1 VLEWAAARNCQV
13 DALARNLLEALQQW
27 PYVLEII
34 TKLCISVNV
43 RDALLR
49 YDPTLLSQAVA
60 QAVSGDWQHSAAS
73 IAMLSHPLP
82 QNITLPAA
90 SQNLFLGI
98 VDHAT
103 QQPSTAS
110 FRPIYLLLKGGLAPL
125 LGLLSHDTL
134 TQLERHFLDVLR
146 NTIGNEDQCLS
157 LYCLAI
163 MKAIVTAA
171 DEDPSFAT
179 TASYETQELLAS
191 TPSSPKWKPK
201 SMKQYFTGDKASKTL
216 HLIVLRVLWAAR
228 ATAEGNVEET
238 VEILGLANELIMF
251 LPEATRETWC
261 DDHPN
266 PLVVRKLKEKAVHSE
281 LETRVQLPAFAFIC
295 GLCRA
300 RDIPETMVDR
310 LAVILSTATNLTAK
324 LTAESEP
331 SIKWFASVLNGA
343 QLADIM
349 ISITSF
355 AVRGSAT
362 EIIKLASVVVAV
374 VECLSQISRTHESV
388 VDGALGALGSPAVAQ
403 DLTSLRQIFN
413 SVTAAESPK
422 EGVCGAAVL
431 SGRKAIGHAIS
442 GFFLSAALSAD
453 HSQTNVD
460 LELYPLLVETHA
472 LSVQTSPS
480 CTHIIAQPLNQR
492 RPSIEPSTEAF
503 KPGTNWQNA
512 LGDHLQNKV
521 RQEQT
526 ALSAFFSTACA
537 DLERRCSEVEA
548 PLREEKEKRAGL
560 QNQYD
565 NLYRAYTT
573 LEDSKGRA
581 ELRADSLEAEK
592 SEFAHDLEQS
602 REENDELLARVGE
615 LEASLRENQSK
626 AREELDR
633 LKQELA
639 NAEMDHAT
647 ASAQSEEQIEELEA
661 KLEVVRT
668 ESESKKAD
676 NEQLRVEMGHAR
688 ERNTVMEAELRK
700 WHKTDEEHKLVIA
713 AAEKARDELER
724 NCAGLRADLEG
735 LRQSS
740 ATEKAS
746 LEARSVQ
753 LEREAHEQAESM
765 RAQRE
770 QDLHVLE
777 QMRQIHQEK
786 LDDLWAKLSSAQEES
801 KQTQADLESQ
811 LDKREKKLA
820 EYYKKVIPSPFPP
833 LPSKLQGRTLTLHQQ
848 IDHLKQVCTDKDDQ
862 IAEANAMR
870 SNLMAAM
877 GLGKMNPQGSQS
889 AKKRRSTRNSNMNN
903 SEFFDETESSVPFI
917 DFLGAAKVQAAGAAA
932 TQRGNSDNAA
942 VATQDGSQM
951 PLAAS
956 PKRARSRKSMA
967 PPTVPRTSAGRTTR
981 SSTQGGGGGGRGSA
995 GKRQPLRVVDGN
1007 VSPSKSV
1014 VGFKGFDESEVNGG
1028 GFEDTTTF
1036 DGSEVF
1042 TSTPGIK
1049 LGGNGNGGGEGLPDD
1064 DTEMV

>member
-1 VLEWAAARNCQV
+1 M
-13 DALARNLLEALQQW
+13 ARNLLQALQQW
-27 PYVLEII
+27 PYVMEII
-34 TKLCISVNV
+34 TKLCVSVHV

-49 YDPTLLSQAVA
+49 HDPTLLSQTVA

-73 IAMLSHPLP
+73 IGMLSHPLP

-110 FRPIYLLLKGGLAPL
+110 IKPIYLLLKGGLAPL

-134 TQLERHFLDVLR
+134 TQLERHFLAVLR
-146 NTIGNEDQCLS
+146 NTIGQEDQCLS

-179 TASYETQELLAS
+179 AASYETQELLAS
-191 TPSSPKWKPK
+191 TPNSPKWKPK

-216 HLIVLRVLWAAR
+216 HLIVLRVLWASR
-228 ATAEGNVEET
+228 ATAEDT
-238 VEILGLANELIMF
+238 VEQTVECLGLANELIMF

-261 DDHPN
+261 DEN
-266 PLVVRKLKEKAVHSE
+266 PLVVRKLKEKAVQSE

-295 GLCRA
+295 SLCRA
-300 RDIPETMVDR
+300 RNIPETMVDR
-310 LAVILSTATNLTAK
+310 LAVILSTTTNLTAR
-324 LTAESEP
+324 LTTGSEP
-331 SIKWFASVLNGA
+331 SVKWFASVLNGA
-343 QLADIM
+343 QLAEIL

-362 EIIKLASVVVAV
+362 EIIKFASVVLAI
-374 VECLSQISRTHESV
+374 VECLSGISRTHESV
-388 VDGALGALGSPAVAQ
+388 VDGALGALGSAAVAQ
-403 DLTSLRQIFN
+403 DLTRLRQIFSTEN
-413 SVTAAESPK
+413 FADSSK

-472 LSVQTSPS
+472 LSVQTSLP
-480 CTHIIAQPLNQR
+480 CTHIAVQPLAQR
-492 RPSIEPSTEAF
+492 RPSIEPF
-503 KPGTNWQNA
+503 VLKPGTTWQTA
-512 LGDHLQNKV
+512 LGDHLQTKA

-573 LEDSKGRA
+573 LEDGKGRA
-581 ELRADSLEAEK
+581 ELRADSLEVEK
-592 SEFAHDLEQS
+592 TEFAHDLEQS

-615 LEASLRENQSK
+615 LEASLRENQAK

-633 LKQELA
+633 LKQEFA

-661 KLEVVRT
+661 KLDTVRADQ
-668 ESESKKAD
+668 ESKKAD
-676 NEQLRVEMGHAR
+676 NEQLRVEIGHAR
-688 ERNTVMEAELRK
+688 ERNTVMEAELQK

-713 AAEKARDELER
+713 AAEKARDELEK
-724 NCAGLRADLEG
+724 NCAGLRADLEA

-753 LEREAHEQAESM
+753 LEREAHDQVGSM
-765 RAQRE
+765 RAQLDR
-770 QDLHVLE
+770 DLQ
-777 QMRQIHQEK
+777 QMRQSHQEK
-786 LDDLWAKLSSAQEES
+786 VHDLSARLSSAQEDS
-801 KQTQADLESQ
+801 KQAQADLESQ
-811 LDKREKKLA
+811 LDKREKKLT
-820 EYYKKVIPSPFPP
+820 EYHKKVRSRPPSP
-833 LPSKLQGRTLTLHQQ
+833 H
-848 IDHLKQVCTDKDDQ
+848 
-862 IAEANAMR
+862 
-870 SNLMAAM
+870 
-877 GLGKMNPQGSQS
+877 
-889 AKKRRSTRNSNMNN
+889 
-903 SEFFDETESSVPFI
+903 
-917 DFLGAAKVQAAGAAA
+917 
-932 TQRGNSDNAA
+932 TQ
-942 VATQDGSQM
+942 
-951 PLAAS
+951 
-956 PKRARSRKSMA
+956 
-967 PPTVPRTSAGRTTR
+967 
-981 SSTQGGGGGGRGSA
+981 
-995 GKRQPLRVVDGN
+995 
-1007 VSPSKSV
+1007 
-1014 VGFKGFDESEVNGG
+1014 
-1028 GFEDTTTF
+1028 
-1036 DGSEVF
+1036 
-1042 TSTPGIK
+1042 TP
-1049 LGGNGNGGGEGLPDD
+1049 D
-1064 DTEMV
+1064 

>member
-1 VLEWAAARNCQV
+1 
-13 DALARNLLEALQQW
+13 LQQW

-34 TKLCISVNV
+34 TKLCISVSV

-49 YDPTLLSQAVA
+49 YDPTLLSQTVA

-110 FRPIYLLLKGGLAPL
+110 IKPIYLLLKGGLAPL

-134 TQLERHFLDVLR
+134 TQLERHFLAVLR
-146 NTIGNEDQCLS
+146 NTIGQEDQCLS

-171 DEDPSFAT
+171 DEDPSFAMAA
-179 TASYETQELLAS
+179 ASYETQELLAS
-191 TPSSPKWKPK
+191 TPNSPKWKPK

-216 HLIVLRVLWAAR
+216 HLIVLRVLWASR
-228 ATAEGNVEET
+228 ATTEDT
-238 VEILGLANELIMF
+238 VEQTVECLGLANELIMF

-261 DDHPN
+261 DEN
-266 PLVVRKLKEKAVHSE
+266 PLVVRKLKEKAVQSE
-281 LETRVQLPAFAFIC
+281 LEIRVQLPAFAFIC
-295 GLCRA
+295 SLCRA
-300 RDIPETMVDR
+300 RNIPEVMVDR
-310 LAVILSTATNLTAK
+310 LAVILSTTTNLTAR
-324 LTAESEP
+324 LTTGREP
-331 SIKWFASVLNGA
+331 SMRWFASVLNGA
-343 QLADIM
+343 QLAEIL

-362 EIIKLASVVVAV
+362 EIIKFAGDMLAV

-388 VDGALGALGSPAVAQ
+388 VDAALGALGSASVGQ
-403 DLTSLRQIFN
+403 DLTKLRQIF
-413 SVTAAESPK
+413 SSDAATESSK
-422 EGVCGAAVL
+422 DGVCGAAVL
-431 SGRKAIGHAIS
+431 SGRKAIGHAVS
-442 GFFLSAALSAD
+442 GFYLSAALSAD

-480 CTHIIAQPLNQR
+480 CTHIVVQLPAHR
-492 RPSIEPSTEAF
+492 RTSIKSSTEVF
-503 KPGTNWQNA
+503 KPGTTWQTA
-512 LGDHLQNKV
+512 LGDHLQHKA

-526 ALSAFFSTACA
+526 ALSAFFSNACA
-537 DLERRCSEVEA
+537 DLERRCFEVEA

-573 LEDSKGRA
+573 LEDSKSRA
-581 ELRADSLEAEK
+581 ELRADSLEVEK

-615 LEASLRENQSK
+615 LEASLRENQLK

-633 LKQELA
+633 LKQEFA

-661 KLEVVRT
+661 KLDAVQAEKEGKRT
-668 ESESKKAD
+668 D
-676 NEQLRVEMGHAR
+676 NDQLRAEMGQAR
-688 ERNTVMEAELRK
+688 ERNIVLEAELQK
-700 WHKTDEEHKLVIA
+700 WHKTDEEHRSVIA

-724 NCAGLRADLEG
+724 NCEGLRAELEA

-753 LEREAHEQAESM
+753 LERDACQ
-765 RAQRE
+765 QVDTLRE
-770 QDLHVLE
+770 QHNHDLK
-777 QMRQIHQEK
+777 QMQQIHQEK
-786 LDDLWAKLSSAQEES
+786 LSELSTKLSSAQEVS
-801 KQTQADLESQ
+801 RQAQADLERQ

-820 EYYKKVIPSPFPP
+820 EYHKKVSENSPSTHTVYNKLTIPSFNTDRPP
-833 LPSKLQGRTLTLHQQ
+833 QTSLHRQRRP
-848 IDHLKQVCTDKDDQ
+848 
-862 IAEANAMR
+862 N
-870 SNLMAAM
+870 
-877 GLGKMNPQGSQS
+877 
-889 AKKRRSTRNSNMNN
+889 RRSKRHALEPHGRHGPRQN
-903 SEFFDETESSVPFI
+903 E
-917 DFLGAAKVQAAGAAA
+917 
-932 TQRGNSDNAA
+932 
-942 VATQDGSQM
+942 
-951 PLAAS
+951 LA
-956 PKRARSRKSMA
+956 
-967 PPTVPRTSAGRTTR
+967 
-981 SSTQGGGGGGRGSA
+981 
-995 GKRQPLRVVDGN
+995 RQPVRQTTQHPQQQCEQLRR
-1007 VSPSKSV
+1007 
-1014 VGFKGFDESEVNGG
+1014 
-1028 GFEDTTTF
+1028 
-1036 DGSEVF
+1036 
-1042 TSTPGIK
+1042 
-1049 LGGNGNGGGEGLPDD
+1049 LR
-1064 DTEMV
+1064 